1 MELDFSKPM
10 SFEIKGKINDSIRK
24 EFGYC
29 FLDLGDDFGITILG
43 SEIKLYLDV
52 MRLVYNPT
60 IKLRAD
66 KKIILDLLNK
76 GAIEFICYIVE
87 GRYE

>member
-1 MELDFSKPM
+1 MELDFSKAI
-10 SFEIKGKINDSIRK
+10 SFKIKGKINYAIRH

-29 FLDLGDDFGITILG
+29 FLNMDDDYGITILG

-52 MRLVYNPT
+52 MRLVYKPV

-66 KKIILDLLNK
+66 KKIILKLLNE
-76 GAIEFICYIVE
+76 GSIEFLNYMEDEVNE
-87 GRYE
+87 

>member
-29 FLDLGDDFGITILG
+29 FLDMGDDFSITILG

-66 KKIILDLLNK
+66 KRIILDLLNK

-87 GRYE
+87 EMI